1 VVDDIKKCRK
11 TDNFKSPLS
20 YILRPPFTFEHQGGF
35 AITQALYFLVSHKMV
50 VPPTLLA
57 ENPEYLWNSELA
69 NKLIDFVIVND
80 RPDLVPLIQR
90 RIKKPL
96 TPEQ

>member
-1 VVDDIKKCRK
+1 
-11 TDNFKSPLS
+11 
-20 YILRPPFTFEHQGGF
+20 
-35 AITQALYFLVSHKMV
+35 MV